1 MVMTHTHRI
10 KYRYYYHLALGS
22 PSNSIS
28 TIFGDTISRVS
39 VKDFRLVPA
48 PLQKNPTEIDRA
60 YLDKH
65 LSRRHGNLQQR
76 QGCFSVPAEILRSD
90 PHHQSRLGG
99 FGSQTEI

>member
-1 MVMTHTHRI
+1 MVMNHTHRI

-28 TIFGDTISRVS
+28 TTFGDTISRVS

-65 LSRRHGNLQQR
+65 LSRRHVTRNNDRGVFPFR
-76 QGCFSVPAEILRSD
+76 RRF
-90 PHHQSRLGG
+90 
-99 FGSQTEI
+99 